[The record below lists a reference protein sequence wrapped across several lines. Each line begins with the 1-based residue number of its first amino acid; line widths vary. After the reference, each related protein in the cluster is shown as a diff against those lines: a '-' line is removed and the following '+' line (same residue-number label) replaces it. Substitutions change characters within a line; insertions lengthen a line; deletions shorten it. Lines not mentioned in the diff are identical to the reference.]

1 MDGCVCACLCVI
13 YSSISKEQPQ
23 KRSKNMNRTRE
34 KCSPSLVIKEN
45 QIKTKCHQFSILI
58 IIIIFNVVGMMLQTL
73 QVIQGEG
80 LEKEESV
87 QPKTDH

>member
-1 MDGCVCACLCVI
+1 MILEDGSVMCI
-13 YSSISKEQPQ
+13 D
-23 KRSKNMNRTRE
+23 KN
-34 KCSPSLVIKEN
+34 VD
-45 QIKTKCHQFSILI
+45 
-58 IIIIFNVVGMMLQTL
+58 FNVVGMMLQTL